1 MKNRWTRSFTFII
14 GSSIILSGTISSL
27 GWFGWIGISIMFG
40 YLVAITNAIF
50 YSPSLF
56 SEDKK

>member
-1 MKNRWTRSFTFII
+1 MKNKWIRLAIFIL
-14 GSSIILSGTISSL
+14 GSSAILSGTIPAL
-27 GWFGWIGISIMFG
+27 GWFGWAGISIMFG

-50 YSPSLF
+50 YSPSLI